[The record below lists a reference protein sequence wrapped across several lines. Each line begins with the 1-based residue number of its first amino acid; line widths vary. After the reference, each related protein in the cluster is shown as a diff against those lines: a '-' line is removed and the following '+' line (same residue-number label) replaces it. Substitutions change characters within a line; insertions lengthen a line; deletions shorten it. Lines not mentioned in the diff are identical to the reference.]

1 MAHYA
6 YIKDG
11 KVTQVIVGPEEDATE
26 NLPEGISSWEE
37 YFEQKYPDL
46 DAVKRTSYN
55 TIANQHKEG
64 GTPFR
69 GNYACKGYIYDESN
83 DVFYPSDPSCVIVED
98 GVEVTLSYTLNTTN
112 WTWDI
117 NE

>member
-11 KVTQVIVGPEEDATE
+11 KVTQVIVGPDENATE
-26 NLPEGISSWEE
+26 NLPEGIASWEE

-55 TIANQHKEG
+55 TRANTHING

-69 GNYACKGYIYDESN
+69 GNYAGVGDIYDEVN
-83 DVFYPSDPSCVIVED
+83 DVFYPVDPSGVVTED
-98 GVEVTLSYTLNTTN
+98 GVDITLSYTLNTTN
-112 WTWDI
+112 WIWEL